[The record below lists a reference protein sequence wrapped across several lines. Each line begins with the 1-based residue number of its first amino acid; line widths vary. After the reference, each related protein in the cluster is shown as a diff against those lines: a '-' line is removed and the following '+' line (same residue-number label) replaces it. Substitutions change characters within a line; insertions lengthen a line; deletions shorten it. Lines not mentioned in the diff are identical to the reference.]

1 LAQLPAGSTLSDIAD
16 ISVIL
21 LVKYE
26 FSIETLS
33 SIQFAKSYLTKLCF
47 SNPKQ
52 LVQIFSRWAIILD
65 VIEGSAHNMI
75 ANNRINILCRHA
87 L

>member
-52 LVQIFSRWAIILD
+52 LVQIFSRWAIMLD
-65 VIEGSAHNMI
+65 VIEGSARNMI

-87 L
+87 P